1 MRREK
6 TVVDVDVSDEQKQA
20 MYSALMRQQQ
30 QAESKR
36 AQQMM
41 RQEEMVSLFITPFI
55 LMDSSF
61 WFDTINLEWSIV

>member
-1 MRREK
+1 M
-6 TVVDVDVSDEQKQA
+6 VDVDVSDEQKQA

-41 RQEEMVSLFITPFI
+41 RQEEMVSLLITPLCINGFF
-55 LMDSSF
+55 LM
-61 WFDTINLEWSIV
+61 V